1 MAVPTKMADLSIT
14 AASNSPA
21 GSEAPIST
29 DDFHRAI
36 QGILRTTNAKGS
48 DIASATTTDIGAATA
63 EFVDVT
69 GTTTITGLGTIA
81 AGIVRTVRFTGA
93 LTLTHNG
100 TSLILP
106 GGASITTAANDTAE
120 FRSLGSGNW
129 VCTWYKKQSGLAVI
143 AFNGGTVTTDII
155 VPDEAYDATA
165 WNTNLEVPTKNALRD
180 KIVTMDAS
188 IATVTPWVT
197 GPIFAARNSTAQ
209 TVVSAAPTKVTLGT
223 EIYDT
228 NTNFAS
234 DRFTPTVAGYYQ
246 INGIIR
252 GAATSMT
259 NVNVVLYVNGS
270 AYRQGGTINL
280 ASATTSQHVVVSD
293 VILFNG
299 STDYVELWGSVTGT
313 NPTFDYVSSSIGC
326 EFSGHF
332 IRPT

>member
-1 MAVPTKMADLSIT
+1 LPIPTKMADLSIT

-81 AGIVRTVRFTGA
+81 AGIVRAVRFTGA

-106 GGASITTAANDTAE
+106 GGANITTAANDTAI

-129 VCTWYKKQSGLAVI
+129 LCIGYKRQSGLPIVL
-143 AFNGGTVTTDII
+143 GGTAPADIS

-165 WNTNLEVPTKNALRD
+165 WNGSLEVPTKNALRD
-180 KIVTMDAS
+180 KIVAMEVSSTFSARS
-188 IATVTPWVT
+188 STSQSVAT
-197 GPIFAARNSTAQ
+197 ATA
-209 TVVSAAPTKVTLGT
+209 TKVTLGT
-223 EIYDT
+223 EEFDT
-228 NTNFAS
+228 NSNFATS
-234 DRFTPTVAGYYQ
+234 TFTATIAGYYQ
-246 INGIIR
+246 FNGGIR
-252 GAATSMT
+252 GQATNLT
-259 NVNVVLYVNGS
+259 NATVYFYKGGS
-270 AYRQGGTINL
+270 VYRQGGTINL
-280 ASATTSQHVVVSD
+280 GATNLAQTVSIAD
-293 VILFNG
+293 VIHLAAAE
-299 STDYVELWGSVTGT
+299 TVELWASVTGT
-313 NPTFDYVSSSIGC
+313 TPIVEFVSATAGPW
-326 EFSGHF
+326 FSGHL
-332 IRPT
+332 IKAD

>member
-1 MAVPTKMADLSIT
+1 MPRNGSGTYSL
-14 AASNSPA
+14 PA
-21 GSEAPIST
+21 GNP
-29 DDFHRAI
+29 
-36 QGILRTTNAKGS
+36 
-48 DIASATTTDIGAATA
+48 
-63 EFVDVT
+63 VVT
-69 GTTTITGLGTIA
+69 GTTISSTVQNNTTSDIATALTNSLAKDGQTTPTANLPMGSFKLTGLA
-81 AGIVRTVRFTGA
+81 AG
-93 LTLTHNG
+93 
-100 TSLILP
+100 
-106 GGASITTAANDTAE
+106 TTAGD
-120 FRSLGSGNW
+120 SLRYEQLVGA
-129 VCTWYKKQSGLAVI
+129 YLPLA
-143 AFNGGTVTTDII
+143 GGTVTGATTFSALLTTTLGISSAAGISATTGAYSGD
-155 VPDEAYDATA
+155 VTVADEAYDATA
-165 WNTNLEVPTKNALRD
+165 WNANLEVPTKNALRD

-313 NPTFDYVSSSIGC
+313 NPAFDYVSSSIGC